1 MKILIIG
8 LESTGKTTLCNS
20 IAHRYRIYPVKEFGR
35 FYTEDLIDENFHHIV
50 DEDFFVIAKT
60 QQAYIKAA
68 IEHFSS
74 VVVDTD
80 AFVTANFYK
89 MFTRLDGSYKDDI
102 YRKLLEFVDIDYD
115 IVFNLSPKS
124 EPVQDGTRFFIK
136 NGKRINQDIFV
147 NHSFHNKGKV
157 KYKSFNLRGT
167 YEENE
172 REAFK
177 IIDLI
182 IEKNKYGI

>member
-20 IAHRYRIYPVKEFGR
+20 IAKRYRLQPVKEFGR
-35 FYTEDLIDENFHHIV
+35 FYTEDLIDENTHSMMP
-50 DEDFFVIAKT
+50 EDFFVIAKT

-68 IEHFSS
+68 IEHFSN

-80 AFVTANFYK
+80 AFITANFYK
-89 MFTRLDGSYKDDI
+89 MFTRLDGSYKDEI
-102 YRKLLEFVDIDYD
+102 YRELLKFVDIDYD
-115 IVFNLSPKS
+115 IVFSLSPKS
-124 EPVQDGTRFFIK
+124 DPVQDGSRFFIK
-136 NGKRINQDIFV
+136 DGKRINRDIFV

-157 KYKSFNLRGT
+157 KYKTFNLKGT

-172 REAFK
+172 KEAFK

-182 IEKNKYGI
+182 LEKNKYGI